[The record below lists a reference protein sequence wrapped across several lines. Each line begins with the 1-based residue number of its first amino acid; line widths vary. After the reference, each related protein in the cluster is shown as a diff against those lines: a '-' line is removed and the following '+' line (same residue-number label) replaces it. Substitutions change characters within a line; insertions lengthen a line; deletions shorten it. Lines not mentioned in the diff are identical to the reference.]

1 MGVVKAQ
8 GERGLRR
15 TLRAMYLNPHPQFT
29 VGETEV
35 PKAAAVSR
43 VQLLEAAAWQMA
55 EGRKN
60 GEVTRE
66 REGRT
71 G

>member
-8 GERGLRR
+8 VERGLRR

-35 PKAAAVSR
+35 PKAAAVSPEFNCWR
-43 VQLLEAAAWQMA
+43 QQPGKWQ
-55 EGRKN
+55 
-60 GEVTRE
+60 

-71 G
+71 ER